1 MACVTYNSNSQIKF
15 KTTIIESS
23 SLCDYSEAYIP
34 VKGTTSVA
42 NTAAEDAHA
51 NNENIKV
58 VYRNFALFT
67 GCMSEINNRRVDSAK
82 GIDVVMLM
90 CDMIKYIVGINLL

>member
-1 MACVTYNSNSQIKF
+1 MARGTYNSNSQIKF

-42 NTAAEDAHA
+42 NTAAEAHA

-58 VYRNFALFT
+58 VFRNFALFT

-82 GIDVVMLM
+82 GIDVVMLT
-90 CDMIKYIVGINLL
+90 CDMIKYIAGINLL

>member
-1 MACVTYNSNSQIKF
+1 MARGTYNSNCQIKF

-42 NTAAEDAHA
+42 NTAAKDAHA

-58 VYRNFALFT
+58 VFRNFALFT

-82 GIDVVMLM
+82 GIDVVMLT